1 MAVVYPDEFSGN
13 LAKLQDFPIFDA
25 KGRVV
30 PLSRLAKVEQG
41 LGPDMLGME
50 NGEVVVPLYIDLAS
64 RDSMGW
70 VQKHA
75 SELPP
80 ASQLG
85 SGVSYAF
92 SGQYEADQRARSRM
106 AWLLP
111 LCLAL
116 IAGLLAFAFGSFS
129 ESALVLLSVPF
140 ALIGGVWI
148 QALLKIPLSVSVWVG
163 YIALFAVAVQTG
175 VVMVVYLQ
183 EALERRRAQGPMDE
197 AQLMETV
204 MQGAVLRLR
213 PKLMTVATNVIGF
226 FPLLWTKGPG
236 DDLLASI
243 AAPLVGGML
252 SSAVHV
258 LYITPLLFT
267 L

>member
-1 MAVVYPDEFSGN
+1 
-13 LAKLQDFPIFDA
+13 
-25 KGRVV
+25 
-30 PLSRLAKVEQG
+30 
-41 LGPDMLGME
+41 MLGME
-50 NGEVVVPLYIDLAS
+50 NGEVVVPIYIDLKD

-70 VQKHA
+70 VQKHKA
-75 SELPP
+75 LLPP

-85 SGVSYAF
+85 ERVSYVF
-92 SGQYEADQRARSRM
+92 SGQYESDQRARRRM

-116 IAGLLAFAFGSFS
+116 IALLLSIAFGSFG
-129 ESALVLLSVPF
+129 EAGLVLLSVPF

-148 QALLKIPLSVSVWVG
+148 QWLLNIPLSVSVWVG

-183 EALERRRAQGPMDE
+183 EAFERRKAKGPMDE
-197 AQLMETV
+197 SELMEVV
-204 MQGAVLRLR
+204 MQGSVLRLR

-226 FPLLWTKGPG
+226 FPLLWTRGPG
-236 DDLLASI
+236 DDLLASV

-258 LYITPLLFT
+258 LYITPLLFY
-267 L
+267 LIKKRGLKNSIRG